1 MKGVT
6 SRANRQAGSRRVFV
20 TRLLRFATLAAAFFV
35 PRPNLHAKTTGRA
48 TSTNGKLYM
57 HTANEMRQRAIAAGD
72 QAFGAVIVKGTQI
85 VGRGPSAVVTKGD
98 PTAHAEMEAIRDACQ
113 RLGTNDLSGCT
124 MYGTS
129 PPCPMCET
137 AAYWARLDEV
147 RFGADGDSGHAP
159 RYGGC

>member
-1 MKGVT
+1 M
-6 SRANRQAGSRRVFV
+6 RAARDMREQAV
-20 TRLLRFATLAAAFFV
+20 
-35 PRPNLHAKTTGRA
+35 
-48 TSTNGKLYM
+48 
-57 HTANEMRQRAIAAGD
+57 QAGD
-72 QAFGAVIVKGTQI
+72 QAYGAVIVKGDKI
-85 VGRGPSAVVTKGD
+85 VGRGPSGVVTKGD
-98 PTAHAEMEAIRDACQ
+98 PTAHAEIEAIRDACQ

-147 RFGADGDSGHAP
+147 RFGADGDAGHAP